1 MVLLSIVVGK
11 ISLSSRA
18 CMASQ
23 LSIVSL
29 VGIVSL
35 GSLAILA
42 SLSLLVIVAPPPSY
56 TSNTCIV
63 SFLPFLLF
71 YPISP
76 YSVG

>member
-42 SLSLLVIVAPPPSY
+42 SLSLLVIVAPPLA
-56 TSNTCIV
+56 IRVILV
-63 SFLPFLLF
+63 SFPFYLF
-71 YPISP
+71 YYFTRYLPIL
-76 YSVG
+76 